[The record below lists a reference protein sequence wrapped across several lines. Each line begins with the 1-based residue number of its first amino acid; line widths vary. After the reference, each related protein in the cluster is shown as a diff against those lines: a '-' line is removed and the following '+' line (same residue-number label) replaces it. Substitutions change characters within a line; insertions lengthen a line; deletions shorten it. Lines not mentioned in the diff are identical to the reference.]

1 MVHHFGMMPIRQN
14 SYNCSSCPYFRRP
27 YDDGMKAMLLRR
39 IGPVEST
46 PLELVDLPIPE
57 PGPGEVRIRVRCCAI
72 CRTDLHV
79 IEGDLPQQKLPII
92 PGHQIVGI
100 VDKIGKMETKAEGGR
115 RRAEESPQVGAAV
128 VLPHLASRGG
138 SATATPTW
146 LAEGEGRRAEE
157 RPLQVGQ
164 RVGVAWLR
172 HTCGECGFCASGR
185 ENLCESARFTGYHSD
200 GGYAE
205 YAVAPAEFVYEL
217 PAAFSDVEASPLL
230 CSGIIG
236 YRALRRCNLPPGG
249 KLALYGFGSSAHVV
263 IQIALHRGCQ
273 VYVVTRGEN
282 HRELARR
289 MGAVW
294 VGENA
299 HDMPV
304 KVDSAIMFAPA
315 GELVLPA
322 LESLNKGGTLSLAG
336 IYMTPIPQMDYQ
348 RYVFYERDIHS
359 VTCNTREDGREL
371 LAEAAAIPI
380 RPHTTVY
387 PLADANRA
395 IQDLKN
401 DRINGTGVLMIGQ

>member
-1 MVHHFGMMPIRQN
+1 
-14 SYNCSSCPYFRRP
+14 
-27 YDDGMKAMLLRR
+27 MLRL
-39 IGPVEST
+39 
-46 PLELVDLPIPE
+46 
-57 PGPGEVRIRVRCCAI
+57 

-79 IEGDLPQQKLPII
+79 IEGDLPQQKSPII

-100 VDKIGKMETKAEGGR
+100 VDKVGKAEGGGQS
-115 RRAEESPQVGAAV
+115 AE
-128 VLPHLASRGG
+128 
-138 SATATPTW
+138 
-146 LAEGEGRRAEE
+146 
-157 RPLQVGQ
+157 LQLGQ

-172 HTCGECGFCASGR
+172 HTCGSCGFCTTGR
-185 ENLCESARFTGYHSD
+185 ENLCESARFTGYHAD

-205 YAVAPAEFVYEL
+205 YAVAPAAFVYEL
-217 PAAFSDVEASPLL
+217 PTPREKRGQAPSGGPCSEPQQPFGSEPVPFSHSDVEAAPLL

-236 YRALRRCNLPPGG
+236 YWALRRCHLPPGG

-263 IQIALHRGCQ
+263 IQLALHRGCEA
-273 VYVVTRGEN
+273 YVVTRGEN

-299 HDMPV
+299 RDLPV

-322 LESLNKGGTLSLAG
+322 LESLKKGGTLSLAG
-336 IYMTPIPQMDYQ
+336 IYMTPIPAMEYE
-348 RYVFYERDIHS
+348 RYLFYERDVHS

-395 IQDLKN
+395 LQDLKA
-401 DRINGTGVLMIGQ
+401 DRISGTGVLVMDD